1 MTFFLL
7 LGPFGP
13 ESESALGSV
22 WRPMRLQ
29 NLVHITAKK
38 LIRLGAGTLFLKR
51 KADPYSVRIWLSGRI
66 FAFNTGSIS

>member
-7 LGPFGP
+7 LGPFCP

-38 LIRLGAGTLFLKR
+38 LIRLGAGTLFFKEYSPLTQARFLKGTVAR
-51 KADPYSVRIWLSGRI
+51 EKL
-66 FAFNTGSIS
+66 FN